1 MGRYLVYIC
10 FMKRKIFILSIYV
23 FVVFSGYCQVVFQN
37 KILDQNIKTV
47 LMYLADDEM
56 SFPIWD
62 LGSSKHLTL
71 SFDELGTDSKDYNYT
86 LIHCNSDW
94 TTSSLIQSEYID
106 GYFEDQITEYQSS
119 FNTTVNYIH
128 YSLQIPNDYMR
139 PIISGNYV
147 LQVYESSNPEKIVF
161 TKRFMVVER
170 KTDIKAISR
179 NMNQGSYF
187 YNDQELEIEIDYFEN
202 QFYDIAQNLK
212 VQVLKN
218 RNWCEQLELT
228 QPDVI
233 KGNEFT
239 FNNFTKLKFKGGNEF
254 HHFNTKDIH
263 HYLENIV
270 NISFIDNM
278 YHFNLLENT
287 DRTFQDYI
295 YKPDINGRFKVDVSG
310 SDYPST
316 EADYSYVYFTLRMQV
331 PVQLGDIYV
340 WGGLTN
346 YNFTDENKMNYNF
359 EQKAYECRLLLKQ
372 GYYNYQ
378 YVLMEKGKPDFTYIE
393 GNHAITENS
402 YTILVYYHDFRRNYD
417 RLIGHTEF
425 STKPD

>member
-1 MGRYLVYIC
+1 
-10 FMKRKIFILSIYV
+10 
-23 FVVFSGYCQVVFQN
+23 
-37 KILDQNIKTV
+37 
-47 LMYLADDEM
+47 MYLGIDEM

-62 LGSSKHLTL
+62 LGSSKYLTL
-71 SFDELGTDSKDYNYT
+71 SFDELGVNSKNYSYT

-94 TTSSLIQSEYID
+94 TPSNLDQSEYMD

-128 YSLQIPNDYMR
+128 YSLQIPNDYVR
-139 PIISGNYV
+139 PTISGNYV
-147 LQVYESSNPEKIVF
+147 LQVYESSNPENIIF
-161 TKRFMVVER
+161 YKRFMVVER

-179 NMNQGSYF
+179 NMNQGAYF
-187 YNDQELEIEIDYFEN
+187 YNDQELEIVVDYFEN
-202 QFYDIAQNLK
+202 QFYDISQNLK

-218 RNWCEQLELT
+218 RSWCEQLELT
-228 QPDVI
+228 LPDVI

-254 HHFNTKDIH
+254 HHFNIKDIH

-270 NISFIDNM
+270 NISFVDNM
-278 YHFNLLENT
+278 YHFQIMENT
-287 DRTFQDYI
+287 DRTFQDYM
-295 YKPDINGRFKVDVSG
+295 YEPDINGQFKIDVLG
-310 SDYPST
+310 SDYPAN
-316 EADYSYVYFTLRMQV
+316 EADYSYVYFTLKMNV

-346 YNFTDENKMNYNF
+346 YDFTDDNKMHYNF
-359 EQKAYECRLLLKQ
+359 EQKDYECRLLLKQ

-378 YVLMEKGKPDFTYIE
+378 YVLMEKGNPDFTYIE

-402 YTILVYYHDFRRNYD
+402 YTILVYYHDFRLGTD
-417 RLIGHTEF
+417 RLIGLTEF
-425 STKPD
+425 STKPE

>member
-1 MGRYLVYIC
+1 M
-10 FMKRKIFILSIYV
+10 MRKIFILSIYV
-23 FVVFSGYCQVVFQN
+23 FVVFSGYSQVVFQN
-37 KILDQNIKTV
+37 KIFDQNIKTV
-47 LMYLADDEM
+47 LMYLGDDEM

-62 LGSSKHLTL
+62 LGNSKYLTL
-71 SFDELGTDSKDYNYT
+71 SFDELGTNSKNYNYT

-94 TTSSLIQSEYID
+94 TASSLVQSEYID

-128 YSLQIPNDYMR
+128 YSLQIPSDYMR
-139 PIISGNYV
+139 PVISGNYI
-147 LQVYESSNPEKIVF
+147 LQVYESSNPEKIIF
-161 TKRFMVVER
+161 NKRFMVVER

-187 YNDQELEIEIDYFEN
+187 YNDQELEIVVDYFEN

-295 YKPDINGRFKVDVSG
+295 YKPDINGQFKLDVSG

-316 EADYSYVYFTLRMQV
+316 EADYSYVYFTLRIQV

-340 WGGLTN
+340 WAGLSN
-346 YNFTDENKMNYNF
+346 YDFTDDNKMHYNF

-425 STKPD
+425 STKPN

>member
-1 MGRYLVYIC
+1 MI
-10 FMKRKIFILSIYV
+10 
-23 FVVFSGYCQVVFQN
+23 
-37 KILDQNIKTV
+37 
-47 LMYLADDEM
+47 
-56 SFPIWD
+56 
-62 LGSSKHLTL
+62 
-71 SFDELGTDSKDYNYT
+71 
-86 LIHCNSDW
+86 
-94 TTSSLIQSEYID
+94 
-106 GYFEDQITEYQSS
+106 
-119 FNTTVNYIH
+119 
-128 YSLQIPNDYMR
+128 
-139 PIISGNYV
+139 
-147 LQVYESSNPEKIVF
+147 
-161 TKRFMVVER
+161 VER

-179 NMNQGSYF
+179 NMNQGAYF
-187 YNDQELEIEIDYFEN
+187 YNDQELEIVVDYFEN
-202 QFYDIAQNLK
+202 QFYDIQQNLK

-218 RNWCEQLELT
+218 RNWCEYLELT

-270 NISFIDNM
+270 NISFVDNT
-278 YHFNLLENT
+278 YHFQLLENT
-287 DRTFQDYI
+287 DRTFQDYM
-295 YKPDINGRFKVDVSG
+295 YEPDINGQFKIDVSG
-310 SDYPST
+310 SEYPLT
-316 EADYSYVYFTLRMQV
+316 EADYSYVYFTLKMSV

-346 YNFTDENKMNYNF
+346 YNFTDDNKMHYNF

-402 YTILVYYHDFRRNYD
+402 YTVLVYYHDFRGNYD
-417 RLIGHTEF
+417 RLIGAQEV
-425 STKPD
+425 SSMYK